1 MIRRAT
7 DSDRESLHG
16 LYGDFFAESPNRDWY
31 GVPLEQELAEVD
43 EIVASNLA
51 FVAEE
56 DGDVVGF
63 ALARR
68 KQGTHGVLTDLYVRP
83 EARLRGVA
91 RGLTNAVAKALA
103 EAGATYVTL
112 SVDVDNSAA
121 RATYASW
128 GFREQWTVL
137 GSEIGELTR
146 RLEDA
151 EVAGPSF
158 GSVHVQ
164 TDDVGAVTHAV
175 EQFIPRLPGHSQ
187 GTVVSPPR
195 NGWIAVYDEAADRDP
210 ELLRRIARELSDRMG
225 AVTLALGVERGQ
237 VVRYLLY
244 ERGRMVDEY
253 LSVPDHYGP
262 LPSGDAVALGANPTV
277 VARLTG
283 ADPREI
289 RALARTAS
297 SAAELPP
304 PAELL
309 ARLGA
314 AMKIEGAEHG
324 YAEAR
329 EIPGAVHTP
338 PA

>member
-1 MIRRAT
+1 MIRTAT
-7 DSDRESLHG
+7 HGDREALHR
-16 LYGDFFAESPNRDWY
+16 LYSDLFAESPNRDWY
-31 GVPLEQELAEVD
+31 GVQLEQELTEVD
-43 EIVASNLA
+43 EIVDSGLA

-56 DGDVVGF
+56 DGDLVGF

-83 EARLRGVA
+83 DARLKGVG
-91 RGLTNAVAKALA
+91 RSLTHAVVEALA

-112 SVDVDNSAA
+112 SVDVENAAA
-121 RATYASW
+121 RAVYASW
-128 GFREQWTVL
+128 GFREQWSVL
-137 GSEIGELTR
+137 GTEITELTS
-146 RLEDA
+146 RLAEA
-151 EVAGPSF
+151 EVAGPSY

-164 TDDVGAVTHAV
+164 TDDVGAITEAV
-175 EQFIPRLPGHSQ
+175 EQYIPRLPGHSQ
-187 GTVVSPPR
+187 GTFVSPPR
-195 NGWIAVYDEAADRDP
+195 NGWIAVYDEGADREP
-210 ELLRRIARELSDRMG
+210 ESLRRIARELSDRMG
-225 AVTLALGVERGQ
+225 AVTLTLGVEHGQ

-253 LSVPDHYGP
+253 LSVPEHYGP

-297 SAAELPP
+297 SPAELPP

-314 AMKIEGAEHG
+314 AMKIEGADHG
-324 YAEAR
+324 YAEAG
-329 EIPGAVHTP
+329 EIPGAVHIP